1 MVQCTCIHVYAS
13 AVHVYTY
20 MYIVLVRVCIHVCF
34 VYTCTQ
40 AYTVACFSESTPDP
54 EEAEPLPPHTSR
66 MTQEPHIAANL
77 GGGVGR
83 VRSQDHTP
91 RGPDTFCLVPGRLS
105 LLSSTQKYKVTV
117 DEVRRRLSHPECLNA
132 SVLGG
137 ILRRLVS
144 VGIRSIS
151 SHDAVRE
158 FVNSEI
164 TKFQHGSRL

>member
-1 MVQCTCIHVYAS
+1 M
-13 AVHVYTY
+13 
-20 MYIVLVRVCIHVCF
+20 
-34 VYTCTQ
+34 
-40 AYTVACFSESTPDP
+40 
-54 EEAEPLPPHTSR
+54 
-66 MTQEPHIAANL
+66 
-77 GGGVGR
+77 GR

-91 RGPDTFCLVPGRLS
+91 RGSDTFCLVPGQLS

-151 SHDAVRE
+151 SHDAARE